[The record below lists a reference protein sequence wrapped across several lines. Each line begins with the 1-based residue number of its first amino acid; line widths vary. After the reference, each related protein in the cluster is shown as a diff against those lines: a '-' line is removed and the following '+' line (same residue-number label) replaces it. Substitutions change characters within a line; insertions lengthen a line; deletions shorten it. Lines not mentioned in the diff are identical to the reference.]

1 MMAMKTEI
9 LQFFELANLEQKK
22 KNAVFKRFIKGVIVW
37 YKRNISEPQRAE
49 QFIV

>member
-22 KNAVFKRFIKGVIVW
+22 KRVFKRFIKGVIVW